1 MLNCRNEWTKFL
13 DQGKTLDVIY
23 IDFSKAFDSVSH
35 EKLLYKLSK
44 YGLGEKLIKWVNT
57 FLCNR
62 SQLVKIDG
70 SFSISLDVTSG
81 VPQGSIL
88 GPTFFLIYI
97 NDLCDLEISSDLVL
111 FADDLKVFND
121 SRNHKKLQLDLSIIS
136 DWAKKWQ
143 LEISKS
149 KSSVLYIG
157 KLNPKYTYNLSDTHL
172 LECNNFKDLGI
183 IVTSD
188 MSNNAQCKYIAKKAS
203 SVSNLILKCFQ
214 SKNTDLLI
222 RAFLVY
228 VRPILEYATVAWNP
242 WLLKDIRLIENVQ
255 KRFTKR
261 IMRNKNLNY
270 SERLKFLNVESLEL
284 RRIYFDLSMLYS
296 IINFD
301 VLPFD
306 NFFELNKNA
315 TRRKHDFKLVIP
327 KVYTNIR
334 KYDFSNRIINIWN
347 ALPESI
353 VNSPNS
359 KHFLTGLKKTNLSGY
374 LRGPI

>member
-1 MLNCRNEWTKFL
+1 M
-13 DQGKTLDVIY
+13 
-23 IDFSKAFDSVSH
+23 
-35 EKLLYKLSK
+35 SK

-149 KSSVLYIG
+149 KSSVQYIG

-188 MSNNAQCKYIAKKAS
+188 MSNSVQCKYVAKKAS

-228 VRPILEYATVAWNP
+228 VRPILEYATVAWNS
-242 WLLKDIRLIENVQ
+242 WLMKD
-255 KRFTKR
+255 
-261 IMRNKNLNY
+261 
-270 SERLKFLNVESLEL
+270 
-284 RRIYFDLSMLYS
+284 
-296 IINFD
+296 
-301 VLPFD
+301 
-306 NFFELNKNA
+306 
-315 TRRKHDFKLVIP
+315 
-327 KVYTNIR
+327 KV
-334 KYDFSNRIINIWN
+334 S
-347 ALPESI
+347 
-353 VNSPNS
+353 
-359 KHFLTGLKKTNLSGY
+359 
-374 LRGPI
+374 